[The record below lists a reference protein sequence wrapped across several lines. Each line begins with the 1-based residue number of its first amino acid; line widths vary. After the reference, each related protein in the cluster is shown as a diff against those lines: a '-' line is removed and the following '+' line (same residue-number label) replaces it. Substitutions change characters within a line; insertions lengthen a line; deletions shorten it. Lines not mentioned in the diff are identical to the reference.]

1 MPEPVKLAEVIEG
14 ILNSLTEINSSL
26 DRMVE
31 QDKALT
37 AELREITE

>member
-14 ILNSLTEINSSL
+14 ILNSLTEMNASL

-31 QDKALT
+31 QEQAFT
-37 AELREITE
+37 AELEKLAE